1 MSNLPSIICVEAA
14 WVDPVNAVFA
24 ACGKGEGTVSRAC
37 VAADNDAATWETPAT
52 YYIAQDMS
60 AQSDE
65 VAEWQA
71 MCSGGNLPDISPNL
85 WGQSGIISSQDAQ
98 AALVHMTVASEA
110 GLGTPQEVENF
121 LAGILLGKGLKFRPD
136 PPLF

>member
-1 MSNLPSIICVEAA
+1 MSNLPSIICVEAG
-14 WVDPVNAVFA
+14 WESGVNAVFA
-24 ACGKGEGTVSRAC
+24 AMGKGEGTVSRAC
-37 VAADNDAATWETPAT
+37 VAADNDTATWETPAT
-52 YYIAQDMS
+52 HYIAQDMS

-71 MCSGGNLPDISPNL
+71 MCSGGDLPDISPNL
-85 WGQSGIISSQDAQ
+85 WGVNGVISSQDAQ
-98 AALVHMTVASEA
+98 AALSHMTVASEA
-110 GLGTPQEVENF
+110 GLDTPQAVENF